1 MSCNCKPEPLAIYAE
16 RDDYTMNHCYDCKHF
31 DGVHHCTRYRS
42 MVTGGYAIVECL
54 VARSNESLCGC
65 LGVHWEKKE

>member
-42 MVTGGYAIVECL
+42 MVTGGYAI
-54 VARSNESLCGC
+54 
-65 LGVHWEKKE
+65 